1 MTSAA
6 LVSAAVI
13 LTVGCGGSAT
23 PETESAAKARQS
35 STNTPAQAAEVE
47 RTPPADAVLST
58 IRGSESSTFTFSTLL
73 TAKSRVVVLSRVSG
87 SVLSVYAEEGIVR
100 KWRKGEL
107 LARIDPRSYDLA
119 YMRASA
125 EADRARAVYEHNT
138 NASERFSG
146 EFDVEIVSELDME
159 IARTGYM
166 KAQADSAL
174 QKMQLDNTRIRAPID
189 GYITERRVQTGQWI
203 RNQQELFTIV
213 DIDTLW
219 AVAVVP
225 YSVLNALGP
234 ADIVTVIVDPG
245 DEAFSVEG
253 RLLLRNP
260 VLLPPAGGTS
270 GMKITIQLINVG
282 KRLLP
287 GMPAELVLHLP

>member
-1 MTSAA
+1 MSSAA

-13 LTVGCGGSAT
+13 LASGCGGSAT
-23 PETESAAKARQS
+23 PETESAAETRQPP
-35 STNTPAQAAEVE
+35 TGTPAQAVEME
-47 RTPPADAVLST
+47 RTSSANATLST
-58 IRGSESSTFTFSTLL
+58 IRGSESSTFSTLL

-87 SVLSVYAEEGIVR
+87 PLLSVYAEEGIER

-107 LARIDPRSYDLA
+107 LARIDPESYDLA
-119 YMRASA
+119 YKKASA
-125 EADRARAVYEHNT
+125 EADRARAVYEHNRK
-138 NASERFSG
+138 ASERFSG
-146 EFDVEIVSELDME
+146 EFNVEIVSELDMVV
-159 IARTGYM
+159 ARTDYL

-174 QKMQLDNTRIRAPID
+174 QKLQLDYTWIHAPID
-189 GYITERRVQTGQWI
+189 GYITERRVQAGQWI
-203 RNQQELFTIV
+203 GNQQELFTIV

-234 ADIVTVIVDPG
+234 VDMVTVIVDPG
-245 DEAFSVEG
+245 DEAFTVVG

-270 GMKITIQLINVG
+270 GVKITIQLING
-282 KRLLP
+282 GRRLLP
-287 GMPAELVLHLP
+287 GMPAELVLLLP